1 LEAAAKMTL
10 KIKLQTLTKNNFAPF
25 GDVIETAGAE
35 RILINEGTTE
45 RFHDLTN
52 IDVGSEG
59 GHTLIN
65 IFRGQPRP
73 QPIQIKMMERHPL
86 SSQAFIPLKKNPYI
100 IVVATISKNVGPK
113 DLHAFRAEGDQ
124 GVNYKRNLWH
134 HPLLTLENNHEFLVV
149 DRGGP
154 GENCE
159 EMWFTEEQGTA
170 QLVL

>member
-1 LEAAAKMTL
+1 MTL
-10 KIKLQTLTKNNFAPF
+10 KIILQTLTKNNFAPF

-86 SSQAFIPLKKNPYI
+86 SSQAFIPLKKKSLHYCRCDNQQKCW
-100 IVVATISKNVGPK
+100 SKRSTC
-113 DLHAFRAEGDQ
+113 F
-124 GVNYKRNLWH
+124 
-134 HPLLTLENNHEFLVV
+134 
-149 DRGGP
+149 P
-154 GENCE
+154 G
-159 EMWFTEEQGTA
+159 
-170 QLVL
+170 